1 MRRLPLFMAFALLLV
16 VPINADA
23 QNKTKKIEILT
34 KEVAKLRKVVD
45 SLQSI
50 INDGSIQLYDTASLT
65 DSINVGD
72 FNYEDWPEIEKA
84 EPGCNT
90 DSLLALWYER
100 RNSPYNTVEGIDL
113 DSANFNSNIPDSVYI
128 SKIKKM
134 NSFIPIPYNRVV
146 RNSIIL
152 YTEKRPYLAKRI
164 LGLSSYYLPMFEEIM
179 DYYGLPKELKAMA
192 IIESALNPF
201 AVSRTK
207 AKGIWQFMYRTA
219 LQYDLTINSYVD
231 ERLDPISSAVAAAKY
246 LRDSYTIFG
255 DWPLAIASYN
265 CGSGNVSKAIRRAG
279 GSKDFWSIYPYLPRE
294 TRDYI
299 PAFVGALYL
308 LNYYKDY
315 QITPL
320 KFNMPNHVDTIAVN
334 RNLHFDQISHVIGIP
349 VEQLRELNPQYIKD
363 IVPGNER
370 EYILKLPYNYTSAFV
385 DNEDAIYSYKDSVY
399 FNPILYKQRNGQNV
413 AEGNG
418 ETKSWK
424 SPLRV
429 THTVKSGETLHRI
442 ANKYGVKIADIKRW
456 NHLKRDVIQKNQKLI
471 IYKGN
476 GSDNIAENAKDIPDN
491 TSLVP
496 KNSSKSSS
504 SKNITYYTIK
514 KGDTL
519 LGIANK
525 FPGTSLDDLLEMNGL
540 TKRSKIYPGKRI
552 KVKKA

>member
-1 MRRLPLFMAFALLLV
+1 MKRLTLLLV
-16 VPINADA
+16 FAMIIAIPINATA
-23 QNKTKKIEILT
+23 QSKTKKIEILT
-34 KEVAKLRKVVD
+34 NEVKNLRKVVD

-50 INDGSIQLYDTASLT
+50 INDGTIQLYDTTGLT

-72 FNYEDWPEIEKA
+72 FNYEDWPEIEEA

-90 DSLLALWYER
+90 DSLLALWYEH
-100 RNSPYNTVEGIDL
+100 RNAPYETVEGIDL
-113 DSANFNSNIPDSVYI
+113 DSMNLSSNIPDSIYI
-128 SKIKKM
+128 NKIKRM

-164 LGLSSYYLPMFEEIM
+164 LGLSSYYLPIFEEIM

-231 ERLDPISSAVAAAKY
+231 ERLDPVSSAIAAAKY

-279 GSKDFWSIYPYLPRE
+279 GSKEFWSIYPYLPRE

-320 KFNMPNHVDTIAVN
+320 KFNMPHHVDTIAVN

-349 VEQLRELNPQYIKD
+349 VEQLRELNPQYVKD
-363 IVPGNER
+363 IIPGNER
-370 EYILKLPYNYTSAFV
+370 EYILKIPYNFTSSFV
-385 DNEDAIYSYKDSVY
+385 DKESEIYAYKDSLY
-399 FNPILYKQRNGQNV
+399 FNPILYNNPKSTIA
-413 AEGNG
+413 AESGSG
-418 ETKSWK
+418 RSWR
-424 SPLRV
+424 SPARV
-429 THTVKSGETLHRI
+429 THSVRSGETLNRI
-442 ANKYGVKIADIKRW
+442 AKKYRVSIADIKRW
-456 NHLKRDVIQKNQKLI
+456 NHLRRDVIQKNQKLV
-471 IYKGN
+471 IYKG
-476 GSDNIAENAKDIPDN
+476 GDSDTYADNEKDIPDN

-496 KNSSKSSS
+496 RNSSKTSH
-504 SKNITYYTIK
+504 SKGYTYYTIR

-525 FPGTSLDDLLEMNGL
+525 FSNTSLDELLKMNGL
-540 TKRSKIYPGKRI
+540 TKHSKIFPGKKL
-552 KVKKA
+552 KVKRS